1 MVQNRQTT
9 VAAITNL
16 DANHKGWLTVAVPAL
31 STKKTLFKKNAI
43 HQSGSVCI
51 GENCALSLEYCP
63 WLCYPRPGAQ
73 FFSIQT
79 SCLANNIY
87 LLYKLL
93 CCAQMCNPKNSHDST
108 LVKLP
113 YFFTCLIS
121 PISCWHI
128 DHFLQQSVRLM
139 NEPG

>member
-1 MVQNRQTT
+1 MQFTSLGLSVLGKT
-9 VAAITNL
+9 VPS
-16 DANHKGWLTVAVPAL
+16 VL
-31 STKKTLFKKNAI
+31 ST
-43 HQSGSVCI
+43 
-51 GENCALSLEYCP
+51 ALGCVIQDLGHS
-63 WLCYPRPGAQ
+63 

-93 CCAQMCNPKNSHDST
+93 CCARMCNPKNSHDST

-121 PISCWHI
+121 PISC
-128 DHFLQQSVRLM
+128 
-139 NEPG
+139 